1 MTNEH
6 SATVDSIDVEL
17 VAYLDGELG
26 PDDAAR
32 IERRMAE
39 DPRYAAR
46 LNQLQR
52 AWDMLDVLHRAEAD
66 DDFVRSTVAMVAI
79 KAESEAKT
87 GQMRAVRRRSFVWLA
102 LSAVVL
108 LAATTAYGVVQYRLS
123 EDNRQLVQDL
133 PVIERMD
140 QYRAIDSVG
149 VEFLE
154 RLREEDL
161 FSPELSDDAQQN

>member
-1 MTNEH
+1 MTNEQ
-6 SATVDSIDVEL
+6 SATVDTIDVEL

-32 IERRMAE
+32 IERRMAD

-79 KAESEAKT
+79 KAENDAKT
-87 GQMRAVRRRSFVWLA
+87 GQMKAVRRRSYAWLA
-102 LSAVVL
+102 LTAVVL
-108 LAATTAYGVVQYRLS
+108 LAAATAYGFVQYRLS

-140 QYRAIDSVG
+140 QYQAIDGVG

-154 RLREEDL
+154 RLQEEGL
-161 FSPELSDDAQQN
+161 FSPELSDDVQQN